1 MNKNEFARRLL
12 TYISSSLLN
21 SRKRLIKEKTLLF
34 EEGIIDSM
42 KIIELIEYIEKTLD
56 IKVTEDKISM
66 EYHNNLSSL
75 NNLEIKK
82 KLEGAGF
89 FVKIVDLDKYIG
101 YIYAWK

>member
-42 KIIELIEYIEKTLD
+42 KIIELIAYIEKTLD

-66 EYHNNLSSL
+66 EYFDSV
-75 NNLEIKK
+75 KK
-82 KLEGAGF
+82 ITDTFLTDEK
-89 FVKIVDLDKYIG
+89 K
-101 YIYAWK
+101 